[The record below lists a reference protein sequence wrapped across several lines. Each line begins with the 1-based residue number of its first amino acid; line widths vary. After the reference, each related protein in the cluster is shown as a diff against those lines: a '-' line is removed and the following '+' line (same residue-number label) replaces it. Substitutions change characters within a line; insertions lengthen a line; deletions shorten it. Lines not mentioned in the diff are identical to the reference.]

1 MIKILLIED
10 IADYL
15 LIQRNALQRSNFE
28 VLAAQSAPEA
38 IRIAR
43 RERPQLVV
51 LDLEMAERT
60 GGGLLDLVR
69 NEPSLQNIPVL
80 LVSSR
85 SEAEETAR
93 QHAFVGVVRKPVQPA
108 QLIDAIS
115 RALNLAR
122 RMEVKVLVVAAPEGG
137 GAKEKRIGRS
147 VDLSESG
154 VLAEFPRPL
163 AVGTRVHLR
172 FFLPGQPEGVG
183 APAEVTRCASRSA
196 DAHDIG
202 FRFGELPPEDAQR
215 LKGFLVQGSEARPD
229 RLALLKG

>member
-28 VLAAQSAPEA
+28 VLAAQSASEA

-43 RERPQLVV
+43 RERPRLVV

-60 GGGLLDLVR
+60 GGDLLDLVR

-93 QHAFVGVVRKPVQPA
+93 QHAFAGVVRKPVQPA

-122 RMEVKVLVVAAPEGG
+122 RVELKVLLVAIPEGG
-137 GAKEKRIGRS
+137 GGREKRIGRT

-154 VLAEFPRPL
+154 LLSEFPRPF
-163 AVGTRVHLR
+163 AVGTRVQLR

-183 APAEVTRCASRSA
+183 VPAEVARCASRSA

-202 FRFGELPPEDAQR
+202 FRFGDLSPAEAER
-215 LKGFLVQGSEARPD
+215 LKQFLTQGVEGHPD
-229 RLALLKG
+229 PLVLLKS